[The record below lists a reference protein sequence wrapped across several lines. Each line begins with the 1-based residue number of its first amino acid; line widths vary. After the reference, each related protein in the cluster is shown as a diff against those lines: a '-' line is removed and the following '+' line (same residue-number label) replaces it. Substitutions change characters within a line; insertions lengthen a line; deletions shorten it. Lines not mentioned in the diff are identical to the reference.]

1 MDCKTWISRQASFL
15 GCHVDTTKPPR
26 LLWSQWLCQ
35 SQWCMCR
42 IQPTCTTHLP
52 THHFKMIVRSKIKV
66 DHLIRKSQKSQMQSS
81 SIIFNHLSIFQFSS
95 SMLQGANKKHTR
107 KRNIIST
114 RGSNYDFSKVYDQP
128 GHRCAQLFVPS
139 VYPLSILPRPASEF
153 KLSNIQSAN
162 QRYLRYLIMNLKPVR
177 YWVQGGKAVHCTR
190 KHFFVEALALFRWNI
205 VKSMFRGFHLKMDK
219 HDISTWETCFTLFHC
234 NSISSVFRLSWSHH
248 QPSIL

>member
-1 MDCKTWISRQASFL
+1 
-15 GCHVDTTKPPR
+15 
-26 LLWSQWLCQ
+26 
-35 SQWCMCR
+35 MCR

-52 THHFKMIVRSKIKV
+52 TDHFKMIVRSKSKV
-66 DHLIRKSQKSQMQSS
+66 DRLITKSQKSQMQSS

-95 SMLQGANKKHTR
+95 SMLQGANKEHTR

-162 QRYLRYLIMNLKPVR
+162 QRFMY
-177 YWVQGGKAVHCTR
+177 CT
-190 KHFFVEALALFRWNI
+190 K
-205 VKSMFRGFHLKMDK
+205 
-219 HDISTWETCFTLFHC
+219 ISK
-234 NSISSVFRLSWSHH
+234 ISDHEFKTS
-248 QPSIL
+248 SILSSRWKSCALHT